1 MRNVDTGNKT
11 STLAEAYMQGELD
24 DNDSDG
30 ALANEKGSTGGG
42 KESVEGH

>member
-24 DNDSDG
+24 DSDDG
-30 ALANEKGSTGGG
+30 VANEKGSTGA
-42 KESVEGH
+42 KESSEGH